1 MKKAPAHMPTA
12 SSRGNYEFNWNGLS
26 KSKVSDIATVCITA
40 VSSRCTC
47 ELFSFGDTP
56 SI

>member
-1 MKKAPAHMPTA
+1 MKKAPTHMPTA

-26 KSKVSDIATVCITA
+26 KSKVSDIATVCIAA